1 MLRARLPRAAI
12 SFFLHVAFPSSEIF
26 RCLAGLFIDIYWLST
41 LTKPWTAREPL
52 LRGMLGADLIG
63 FQTHSYAR
71 HFRQTVS
78 RILSVEATP
87 KGIQLFSSSG
97 INEGRVQANSPEDVA
112 QAVIAIKACSPDSTG
127 RAFGSDFKVSQVHD
141 NHHGHAKTPLE
152 EAEEELVQSSKIT
165 TSEHGFVDVAV
176 FPMGIDV
183 QSLTRRR
190 KEKEV
195 GEWVTALRE
204 RYKGMKMIVARD
216 KLDEVQVW
224 GL

>member
-1 MLRARLPRAAI
+1 M
-12 SFFLHVAFPSSEIF
+12 
-26 RCLAGLFIDIYWLST
+26 FIDVCWLST
-41 LTKPWTAREPL
+41 LTKPWIARESL

-97 INEGRVQANSPEDVA
+97 INEGRIQANSPEDVA
-112 QAVIAIKACSPDSTG
+112 QSVIAVKVYSLNSTSG
-127 RAFGSDFKVSQVHD
+127 TFGSDFKTLQVHD
-141 NHHGHAKTPLE
+141 NHHGHAKTVLE
-152 EAEEELVQSSKIT
+152 KAEEELDRSSKIT

-176 FPMGIDV
+176 FPIGIDV

-216 KLDEVQVW
+216 KLDEVQV
-224 GL
+224 

>member
-1 MLRARLPRAAI
+1 
-12 SFFLHVAFPSSEIF
+12 
-26 RCLAGLFIDIYWLST
+26 
-41 LTKPWTAREPL
+41 
-52 LRGMLGADLIG
+52 
-63 FQTHSYAR
+63 
-71 HFRQTVS
+71 
-78 RILSVEATP
+78 VEATP

-112 QAVIAIKACSPDSTG
+112 QSVVAVKACSTDSTG
-127 RAFGSDFKVSQVHD
+127 GTFGSDFKVLQAHD
-141 NHHGHAKTPLE
+141 NHHGHAKTALE
-152 EAEEELVQSSKIT
+152 KAEEELVQSSKTT

-224 GL
+224 GS